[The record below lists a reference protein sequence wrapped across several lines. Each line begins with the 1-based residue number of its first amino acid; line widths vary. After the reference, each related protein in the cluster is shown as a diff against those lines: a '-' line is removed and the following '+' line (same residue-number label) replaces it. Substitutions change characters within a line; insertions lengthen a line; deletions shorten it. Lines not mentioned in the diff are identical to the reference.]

1 MNGIVQTFKLD
12 THRLETPKFPPRK
25 FKRDMTPL
33 EDTAK
38 SIAAELR
45 EAGHTAYFAGG
56 CVRDALLG
64 KDPKDYDIA
73 TSATPQ
79 EVMKLFP
86 GSDAIGA
93 HFGVILVRRGG
104 AHFEIATFRNDGSYS
119 DGRRP
124 DSVTFSTP
132 EEDAQRRDFTV
143 NGLFK
148 DPEKDEIIDFV
159 GGQADLAKQT
169 LRAIGDPK
177 ARFSEDALRL
187 MRAIRFATVLGFEIE
202 TATWQAICDCHE
214 LLKKIA
220 VERIR
225 EEFNKIILSPNRA
238 QGVRMLVDSGL
249 IQHFLP
255 EVLDL
260 IGCEQPPQWHP
271 EGDVYTHT
279 MIMLEMLHG
288 TPSLDL
294 CLSVLLH
301 DIGKPATYTYD
312 EEDERIRFNGHDRV
326 GSQMSEEILHRLK
339 YPNDTIEAVSAM
351 VDNHMNFMHVQQMKK
366 SKLKRFM
373 ARPNYQ
379 DEMELHRVDCA
390 SSNGFTENYEF
401 LRQKE
406 EEFDNEPLI
415 PEPLVK
421 GKDLIDMGFKPG
433 PRFKEILEAIQ
444 TEQLEGSL
452 TSREQGLAYVRE
464 NYEAE

>member
-1 MNGIVQTFKLD
+1 MTD
-12 THRLETPKFPPRK
+12 LES
-25 FKRDMTPL
+25 
-33 EDTAK
+33 TAAA
-38 SIAAELR
+38 IASQLR
-45 EAGHTAYFAGG
+45 ASGHTAYFAGG

-64 KDPKDYDIA
+64 KDPKDFDIA
-73 TSATPQ
+73 TSATPE
-79 EVMKLFP
+79 EVLKIFP
-86 GSDAIGA
+86 GSDSIGA
-93 HFGVILVRRGG
+93 HFGVILVRRDG

-148 DPEKDEIIDFV
+148 DPESGEIIDFV
-159 GGQADLAKQT
+159 NGQADLETKT
-169 LRAIGDPK
+169 LRAIGDAK

-187 MRAIRFATVLGFEIE
+187 MRAVRFATVLGFEIE
-202 TATWQAICDCHE
+202 SSTWQAICDCNE

-238 QGVRMLVDSGL
+238 KGVRMLVDSGL

-279 MIMLEMLHG
+279 MIMLEILQEDP
-288 TPSLDL
+288 TLDL

-312 EEDERIRFNGHDRV
+312 EADDRIRFNRHDKV
-326 GSQMSEEILHRLK
+326 GASMSEEILHRLK

-373 ARPNYQ
+373 ARPHYQ
-379 DEMELHRVDCA
+379 EEMELHRVDCA
-390 SSNGFTENYEF
+390 SSNGFTDNYEF
-401 LRQKE
+401 LRKKE

-415 PEPLVK
+415 PEPLIK

-433 PRFKEILEAIQ
+433 PLFKEILETIQ
-444 TEQLEGSL
+444 TEQLEGSI
-452 TSREQGLAYVRE
+452 TSREQGLAYIRE
-464 NYEAE
+464 NYDAQ